1 MESLALHKEAQMN
14 SLKIVF
20 AVSCITFATLD
31 LAAAQSCPAG
41 TTRMIK
47 DNRVICVPYGQGS
60 PSNPPPRTKPS
71 DITGPCLGR
80 GAAQVGHRTA
90 ARLDRHNNRE
100 FEHAANVLSAVAHV
114 RASER
119 KAGPIQIVRRIE

>member
-71 DITGPCLGR
+71 DITEPRLGR
-80 GAAQVGHRTA
+80 AGSGGSSDSGKVRSAQ
-90 ARLDRHNNRE
+90 
-100 FEHAANVLSAVAHV
+100 
-114 RASER
+114 
-119 KAGPIQIVRRIE
+119 

>member
-60 PSNPPPRTKPS
+60 PSNPPPELNPAILR
-71 DITGPCLGR
+71 DR
-80 GAAQVGHRTA
+80 AWVGAAQVGHRTA